1 MGAEAASLPT
11 TALLTRTLRKNPG
24 WKLELCDVNIRIF
37 SFSFLPSGQ
46 KKKVFRFYFFSIG
59 KIESILSKN

>member
-46 KKKVFRFYFFSIG
+46 KKKSLDFIFLVSG
-59 KIESILSKN
+59 K